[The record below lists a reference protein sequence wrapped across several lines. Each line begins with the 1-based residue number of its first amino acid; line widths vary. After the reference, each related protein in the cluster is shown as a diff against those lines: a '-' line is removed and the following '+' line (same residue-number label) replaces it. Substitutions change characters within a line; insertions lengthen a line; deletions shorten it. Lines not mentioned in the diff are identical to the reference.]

1 MSPRLLRTGLIL
13 TALAAA
19 VGATATAADQ
29 FDDQTCP
36 NVTPLGIKLNALV
49 VSTTVLTP
57 DLLAAANAMV
67 DGYRAC
73 MRGYDSDVY
82 NQPNTPGAEHTNAIP
97 VGRIYA
103 RLSLARSLQRVA
115 AYAADD
121 KRFDDAR
128 AAYTEAL
135 KRLTEMDAIA
145 AYGTQFGLGGET
157 PEHRLVRLGE
167 QLKKDLT
174 ADLAALPPAA
184 SPSPQA
190 T

>member
-1 MSPRLLRTGLIL
+1 MSPRLLRTALIL

-36 NVTPLGIKLNALV
+36 NVTPLGIKLNAIV
-49 VSTTVLTP
+49 DSTTVLTP
-57 DLLAAANAMV
+57 ELLAASNAMV

-73 MRGYDSDVY
+73 MRGYDNDVY
-82 NQPNTPGAEHTNAIP
+82 NQRYAPGAQITNAIP
-97 VGRIYA
+97 VGRVYA

-115 AYAADD
+115 AYAVDD

-135 KRLTEMDAIA
+135 KRLNEMNAIA
-145 AYGTQFGLGGET
+145 AYGTEFAGET
-157 PEHRLVRLGE
+157 AEHRLARVGE

-184 SPSPQA
+184 SPAPRA